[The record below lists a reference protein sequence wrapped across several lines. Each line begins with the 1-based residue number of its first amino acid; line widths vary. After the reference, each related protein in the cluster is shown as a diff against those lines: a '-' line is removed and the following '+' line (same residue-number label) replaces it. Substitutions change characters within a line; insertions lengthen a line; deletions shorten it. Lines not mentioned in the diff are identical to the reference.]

1 MMLSERMRPK
11 KISEMVGNEQARL
24 QLVKWLKNWKV
35 GTKPIFLSGPPGV
48 GKSTAIHAVASEFGY
63 TVLEYNASDVRTR
76 ENLRSVLS
84 PTIMNSTL
92 FGEEKMLVFLDEVDG
107 LSGRSDY
114 AGTEYILDFIEESR
128 LPVAMAANVE
138 DEPKLRKLQQKSIVL
153 RFHPIDDQ
161 MMGLFLK
168 EAARREHLKP
178 NEQTLKEISSVA
190 RGDVRSALN
199 LLQTLTGEDAFDMR
213 TDQQFFS
220 DAKALDSFFSAA
232 SPEQGAAVL
241 RQFDAT
247 PYDKIRAVFD
257 SIVTAKNLSLEEK
270 SESLNILASA
280 DILLAR
286 MNRGQKWRL
295 LRYFDKYLAS
305 AAVGKNLKRTDSGVP
320 WNLKLAIWNDG
331 RVVRSLQ
338 DRFVGV
344 YHVGRSDFSSLY
356 LPYFSFFFNKRP
368 ASLETFVSRFGL
380 SESDA
385 RVLLK
390 IAR

>member
-1 MMLSERMRPK
+1 MLSERMRPK

-35 GTKPIFLSGPPGV
+35 GTKPILLSGPPGV

-76 ENLRSVLS
+76 ENLRSALS
-84 PTIMNSTL
+84 PTIVNSTL
-92 FGEEKMLVFLDEVDG
+92 FGDEKMLVFLDEVDG

-114 AGTEYILDFIEESR
+114 AGTEYILDFILESR

-138 DEPKLRKLQQKSIVL
+138 DDPKLRKIQQKSIVL

-161 MMGLFLK
+161 MMVVFLK

-178 NEQTLKEISSVA
+178 SEQNLKEICSTA

-199 LLQTLTGEDAFDMR
+199 LLQTLTGGDAFDMR

-220 DAKALDSFFSAA
+220 DAKALESFFSAA

-247 PYDKIRAVFD
+247 PYDKIRAIFD

-270 SESLNILASA
+270 AESLNILASA

-305 AAVGKNLKRTDSGVP
+305 AAIGKNLKRTDSGVP

-331 RVVRSLQ
+331 RVIRSLQ

-344 YHVGRSDFSSLY
+344 YHVGRSDFSNFY

-380 SESDA
+380 SDSDS
-385 RVLLK
+385 RVLLR